1 MLLVNGDNLK
11 RVEISSKGLLKY
23 TDKSRPAEY
32 MCVQPPMKV
41 KVDKDILFVI
51 DVVDNDNGSEPYK
64 LSISPL
70 KSTSRKFQSD
80 YLKEVFFNKFEF
92 RSDYQLITQQVS
104 NSIRKRVL
112 WCKEKWSPEEKDT

>member
-11 RVEISSKGLLKY
+11 HVKISSKGLLKY

-51 DVVDNDNGSEPYK
+51 DVVKNDNGSKPYK
-64 LSISPL
+64 LCISPL
-70 KSTSRKFQSD
+70 KSTSRKFQFN
-80 YLKEVFFNKFEF
+80 YLKEVFFNTFEF
-92 RSDYQLITQQVS
+92 SLDYQLI
-104 NSIRKRVL
+104 KH
-112 WCKEKWSPEEKDT
+112 K